1 MVKLGKNT
9 EFDKL
14 SWQRQKAV
22 IQLFQGKTLKEIS
35 QDVGVHL
42 NTVENWKKDE
52 KFQKARTEYS
62 VYAFSHLLPQVV
74 SNLNRILNEG
84 NDKNVLKAIQII
96 LSNSD
101 LLNSQSSQKLLK
113 ARIRKETAEAAKAEA
128 EAEVAKAQVEQLH
141 TVADKTRE
149 KMDKLSIEDLRNL
162 AKMAGE
168 DSD

>member
-1 MVKLGKNT
+1 MLNLQKQID
-9 EFDKL
+9 DKFAKRDHFYDYDARNIIL
-14 SWQRQKAV
+14 VLYGREM
-22 IQLFQGKTLKEIS
+22 GEC
-35 QDVGVHL
+35 G
-42 NTVENWKKDE
+42 DE

-62 VYAFSHLLPQVV
+62 VYAFSHLLPKVV

-84 NDKNVLKAIQII
+84 EDKNVLKAIQII